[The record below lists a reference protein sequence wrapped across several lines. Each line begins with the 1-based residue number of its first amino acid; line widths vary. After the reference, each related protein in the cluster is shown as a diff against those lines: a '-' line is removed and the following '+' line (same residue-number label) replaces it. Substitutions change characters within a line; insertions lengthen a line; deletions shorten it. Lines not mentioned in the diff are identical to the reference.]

1 MSIPSEVV
9 WSASVSGLVL
19 AVGVA
24 TIVARGDHRRVR
36 GLDKLALLGPMF
48 YAAPLAGFGVEHFT
62 RSEQIASF
70 VPSWIPWH
78 EFWTYLIGA
87 GFIAA
92 GFSMVTGILAR
103 LSASVVAATFLL
115 FLLVMDVP
123 VLARQPTVG
132 GFTLALR
139 GLAFSGGALALAS
152 TMTRR
157 SHAPGADLM
166 ATIARYFVTIPVLWF
181 SFEQFRNGDSLAAV
195 PLGVPTPDY
204 VVGGAVWTYLAA
216 AVYAVAGALLLVN
229 RMPRDAAL
237 WLGATVLLV
246 VLVVYGPLGVVERA
260 SLDNG
265 YNFVGD
271 TLMFNG
277 AVLLLAG
284 ALVAPSRRA
293 DSA

>member
-1 MSIPSEVV
+1 MTIPSEVV
-9 WSASVSGLVL
+9 WSASVSALVI

-24 TIVARGDHRRVR
+24 TIVARGDHRRAR

-62 RSEQIASF
+62 RTAGIAGL

-78 EFWTYLIGA
+78 ELWTYLIGA

-103 LSASVVAATFLL
+103 LSASMVALTFLL
-115 FLLVMDVP
+115 FVLVMDAP
-123 VLARQPTVG
+123 ALARQPTIV
-132 GFTLALR
+132 GFTLTLR
-139 GLAFSGGALALAS
+139 ELAFCGGALALAS
-152 TMTRR
+152 TMTPR
-157 SHAPGADLM
+157 SRGADLM
-166 ATIARYFVTIPVLWF
+166 ATIARYFIAIPVLWF
-181 SFEQFRNGDSLAAV
+181 SFEQFRNGDKLAAV

-216 AVYAVAGALLLVN
+216 VVYAVAGALLLVN
-229 RMPRDAAL
+229 RMSREAAL
-237 WLGATVLLV
+237 GLGATVLLV

-265 YNFVGD
+265 YNFVAD